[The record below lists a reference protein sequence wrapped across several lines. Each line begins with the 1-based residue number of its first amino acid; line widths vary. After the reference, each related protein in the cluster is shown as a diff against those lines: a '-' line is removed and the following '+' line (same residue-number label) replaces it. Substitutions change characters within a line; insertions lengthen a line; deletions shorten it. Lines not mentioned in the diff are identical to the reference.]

1 MKDPGDLQRDVME
14 EVEFEPSVDAAGI
27 GVAVDDGVVTLT
39 GHVPT
44 YAARMSAERAAKRV
58 SGVRAVANELV
69 VRLWPGSERDDTGI
83 AQAAVSALEWD
94 TTVPENAVTVT
105 VDKGWVTLEGQVPW
119 KYQKDAAFDAVARLT
134 GVKGVTNLLALTGTV
149 HPQAVEKRIQSA
161 FQRWASLDAN
171 RVHVETV
178 GNRVILRGRV
188 RSWAEREDAE
198 RAAWSV
204 FGVSDVENG
213 LVVGLG
219 ELATV

>member
-14 EVEFEPSVDAAGI
+14 EVDFEPAVDAAGI

-44 YAARMSAERAAKRV
+44 YAARMAAERAAKRV
-58 SGVRAVANELV
+58 SGVRGVANELKV
-69 VRLWPGSERDDTGI
+69 QLWPGSERDDTGI
-83 AQAAVSALEWD
+83 ARAAVDALEWNIS
-94 TTVPENAVTVT
+94 VPKDAVTVT
-105 VDKGWVTLEGQVPW
+105 VDGGWVTLEGKVPW
-119 KYQKDAAFDAVARLT
+119 KYQKDAACDVVSRLT
-134 GVKGVTNLLALTGTV
+134 GVKGVTNLVTLTGAV
-149 HPQAVEKRIQSA
+149 RPEAVEKRIQSA

-171 RVHVETV
+171 RIHVETL
-178 GNRVILRGRV
+178 GSRVILRGRV
-188 RSWAEREDAE
+188 RSWAEHEDAE

-204 FGVSDVENG
+204 FGVTDVEND